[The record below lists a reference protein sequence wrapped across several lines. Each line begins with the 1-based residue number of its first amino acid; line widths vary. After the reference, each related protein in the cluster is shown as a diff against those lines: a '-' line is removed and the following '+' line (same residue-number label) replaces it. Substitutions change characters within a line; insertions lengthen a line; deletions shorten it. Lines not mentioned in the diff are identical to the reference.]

1 MGKQGGGGGRGGGAG
16 LLLYSQTTA
25 LWGTFDK
32 EDDPARRGRVVP
44 ACCSETLYFHLGKKK
59 LNEQVNGCFTPQRSN
74 TLMEAYLLLSSG
86 TSFLSFPFF
95 FFFFF
100 LLKIM

>member
-1 MGKQGGGGGRGGGAG
+1 MVVGGGGGPG

-59 LNEQVNGCFTPQRSN
+59 LNEQVNGCFTPQRSY

-86 TSFLSFPFF
+86 TSFLSFSF